1 MSSMEYLL
9 GKKIS
14 ALCEARGLLQ
24 RQVAYHLDIDSPM
37 LSNIERGDRR
47 AKREWIPK
55 LAKLLQVSEEELL
68 TYWLADRVFDVVD
81 NEKVAKETIKT
92 VAKSIGLKAV

>member
-1 MSSMEYLL
+1 MEYLF
-9 GKKIS
+9 GKKIRS
-14 ALCEARGLLQ
+14 LREARGLLQ

>member
-1 MSSMEYLL
+1 V
-9 GKKIS
+9 G
-14 ALCEARGLLQ
+14 
-24 RQVAYHLDIDSPM
+24 
-37 LSNIERGDRR
+37 
-47 AKREWIPK
+47 
-55 LAKLLQVSEEELL
+55 EEELL